1 MSRDEKDE
9 IFLIDL
15 YIVLNQTCTGTYLGH
30 LSWDMTIK
38 IGSADDDAPSAS
50 VTAAVAV
57 VAIAIDVSVHY
68 LSLLRISLLPCC

>member
-1 MSRDEKDE
+1 VSRDEKDE

-30 LSWDMTIK
+30 LSWNMTIK

-57 VAIAIDVSVHY
+57 AVVAIDVSVH
-68 LSLLRISLLPCC
+68 CH